1 MGEGAGALVLEEYEH
16 AKARGA
22 RIYAEV
28 RGYGLSGDAHHIT
41 APASDGD
48 GAKRCML
55 SALQQAGVS
64 AEDVGYVNAHAT
76 STPLGDAIE
85 ARAIDAVMRGRR
97 QGGGGVGEA
106 LRVSSTKGA
115 TGHLLGAAGA
125 VEAIFAVKAL
135 DAGVAPPTANL
146 FEPHGGED
154 GLPSALNLVPRDAQ
168 DMAGV
173 QAVMTNSFG
182 FGGTNASLVFGRV

>member
-1 MGEGAGALVLEEYEH
+1 MLTAL
-16 AKARGA
+16 R
-22 RIYAEV
+22 
-28 RGYGLSGDAHHIT
+28 
-41 APASDGD
+41 
-48 GAKRCML
+48 
-55 SALQQAGVS
+55 QAGVT
-64 AEDVGYVNAHAT
+64 ADDIGYVNAHAT

-97 QGGGGVGEA
+97 VGGGGGGGENM

-135 DAGVAPPTANL
+135 ETGVAPPTANL
-146 FEPHGGED
+146 LEPDGGED
-154 GLPSALNLVPRDAQ
+154 GLPSTLNLVPRDAQ
-168 DMAGV
+168 DMVGV

-182 FGGTNASLVFGRV
+182 FGGTNASLVFGRI